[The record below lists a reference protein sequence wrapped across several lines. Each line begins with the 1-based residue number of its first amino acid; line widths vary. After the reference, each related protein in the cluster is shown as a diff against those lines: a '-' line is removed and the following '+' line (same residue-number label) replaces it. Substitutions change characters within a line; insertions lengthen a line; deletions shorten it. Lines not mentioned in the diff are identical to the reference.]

1 MLVKE
6 FRILSFWGQNVVP
19 AWVKNGEK
27 GYFRI
32 SHLITI
38 PVSPRNKVPNS
49 HISNTISKLKGE
61 LKVDFWD
68 HYEEGVLKGQKMIQ
82 NDKKFCLLHSISG
95 TVHHIRGIC

>member
-38 PVSPRNKVPNS
+38 PVSPKNKVPNS
-49 HISNTISKLKGE
+49 HISNTISKLKDE

-68 HYEEGVLKGQKMIQ
+68 HYEEGLLKGQKMIQ
-82 NDKKFCLLHSISG
+82 NDRKFCLLHSVSQELYI
-95 TVHHIRGIC
+95 I